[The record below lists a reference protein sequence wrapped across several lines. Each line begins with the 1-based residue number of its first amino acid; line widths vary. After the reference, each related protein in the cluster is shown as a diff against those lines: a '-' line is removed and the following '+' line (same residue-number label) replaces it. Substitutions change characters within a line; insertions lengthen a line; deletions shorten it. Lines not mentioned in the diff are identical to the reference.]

1 MALIELHMA
10 TGVLTVSPDQ
20 SLEQVA
26 GVMSQQRA
34 SAALVTDHASIV
46 GILTERDLLR
56 ACAEGLVPWSTRVH
70 ECMTRDPV
78 CISPGTYTSEASRL
92 MLEGG
97 FRHLPVTEAGQ
108 LVGIVNLRDL
118 LQAAEEE
125 RMVAVQLEE
134 RRRLAMEIHDGL
146 SQHLVAI
153 GYRIAACAGLLD
165 RDAGGARAELEVA
178 MELAEEARREVRAA
192 IRALRPPTLEELG
205 LAPAVQALA
214 RRILRPEV
222 QATVTAD
229 IGCDLAPDV
238 EAALYRIAQETLN
251 NVALHARARHV
262 DINITSGAAGVC
274 LEVLDDGQGFDP
286 EVVHRRAGPGASYG
300 LMGIAER
307 VSALGGSVDIHSK
320 EGRGTSVEVRI
331 PSPPPPG
338 LRRLAGAASGAP
350 RSDRA
355 EPGPGP

>member
-1 MALIELHMA
+1 MALVELHMA
-10 TGVLTVSPDQ
+10 TGVLTVSPEQ

-26 GVMSQQRA
+26 QAMSEQRA
-34 SAALVTDHASIV
+34 SAALVTRNSSII

-56 ACAEGLVPWSTRVH
+56 ACARGLVPWSTHVQ
-70 ECMTRDPV
+70 ECMTRSPV
-78 CISPGTYTSEASRL
+78 CISPGTDTSEASRL

-97 FRHLPVTEAGQ
+97 FRHLPVTQGGR
-108 LVGIVNLRDL
+108 LVGIVSLRDL

-125 RMVAVQLEE
+125 RMAAVQQEE

-153 GYRIAACAGLLD
+153 GYRVAACGGLLD
-165 RDAGGARAELEVA
+165 RDAGGARAELGVA

-214 RRILRPEV
+214 RRILRPGVE
-222 QATVTAD
+222 ATVTAE
-229 IGCDLAPDV
+229 IGAPLAPDV

-251 NVALHARARHV
+251 NVAKHARAGHV
-262 DINITSGAAGVC
+262 EITIASRATEVC
-274 LEVLDDGQGFDP
+274 LRVLDDGQGFDP
-286 EVVHRRAGPGASYG
+286 EAAHRRSQAGASYG

-307 VSALGGSVDIHSK
+307 VSALDGSVDIQS
-320 EGRGTSVEVRI
+320 EGGKGTTVEVRI
-331 PSPPPPG
+331 PS
-338 LRRLAGAASGAP
+338 RLAATSAQG
-350 RSDRA
+350 DRQ
-355 EPGPGP
+355 